1 MDGARSGRA
10 GLGRLDGG
18 GTLTRNSRHRLAGT
32 QPGASRGR
40 LPESERRL
48 RVRGAHPSH
57 RPRSFSAGTRPGM
70 AGRFRQGAFHRTPRA
85 ALRTATEP
93 KTAARGTRYCRQQTG
108 AQRAAVREGRRQA
121 GNRQRHL
128 GGMVAD
134 LRAQHR
140 PCYGRC
146 PVLPDGLDG
155 LGGDLSEPRTRMG
168 AQNVA
173 CRGGRASVFRAEST
187 PRDPAG
193 RVLTR
198 VVSTQQKSIADK
210 PWLDP
215 DAKPQIRI
223 EGINKSFGG
232 FTAVDSVNLRIFK
245 GEMFALVGASGCGK
259 TTLLRMLAGFATPS
273 AGRIMI
279 DDADMTAVPP
289 HERPV
294 NMMFQSYALFPHM
307 TVEQNVG
314 YGLRRMALDGAARA
328 KRIRDALDMVQL
340 GPLAKRKPHQLSG
353 GQRQR
358 VALARALIRRP
369 KVLLLDEPLS
379 ALDKKLREQTQF
391 ELMNIQY
398 QVGITF
404 VFVTHDQ
411 DEAMALS
418 TRIAVMN
425 CGQVVQVGTPS
436 EIYEF
441 PQSRFVADFIGTTNL
456 FEGTVSGSER
466 GAIIVRSAEAGC
478 GLFVDGVCA
487 QAPGQKAWVSV
498 RPEKIRLSKQPAAG
512 TPANQLKGT
521 VWELGYLGNRS
532 TYRIKTETGK
542 LVTVFAQNDRRTSE
556 WSIDWSDDVYLSWTA
571 NCAVLL
577 QQ

>member
-1 MDGARSGRA
+1 M
-10 GLGRLDGG
+10 
-18 GTLTRNSRHRLAGT
+18 
-32 QPGASRGR
+32 
-40 LPESERRL
+40 LP
-48 RVRGAHPSH
+48 
-57 RPRSFSAGTRPGM
+57 
-70 AGRFRQGAFHRTPRA
+70 
-85 ALRTATEP
+85 
-93 KTAARGTRYCRQQTG
+93 
-108 AQRAAVREGRRQA
+108 
-121 GNRQRHL
+121 
-128 GGMVAD
+128 
-134 LRAQHR
+134 
-140 PCYGRC
+140 
-146 PVLPDGLDG
+146 
-155 LGGDLSEPRTRMG
+155 
-168 AQNVA
+168 
-173 CRGGRASVFRAEST
+173 
-187 PRDPAG
+187 
-193 RVLTR
+193 
-198 VVSTQQKSIADK
+198 TQQKSIADR

-215 DAKPQIRI
+215 AAQPQIVI
-223 EGINKSFGG
+223 ESVTKAFGG
-232 FTAVDSVNLRIFK
+232 FTAVDAINLRIYP

-273 AGRIMI
+273 AGRILI
-279 DDADMTAVPP
+279 EGADMTSVPP

-307 TVEQNVG
+307 SVEQNVG
-314 YGLRRMALDGAARA
+314 YGLRRQTLDRA
-328 KRIRDALDMVQL
+328 VRSKRIADALEMVQL
-340 GPLAKRKPHQLSG
+340 GALARRKPHQLSG

-391 ELMNIQY
+391 ELMNIQS

-425 CGQVVQVGTPS
+425 RGQVVQVGTPS

-456 FEGTVSGSER
+456 FEGTVGER
-466 GAIIVRSAEAGC
+466 RPGHLVVRSAEAGC
-478 GLFVDGVCA
+478 DLIVDETGRFGD
-487 QAPGQKAWVSV
+487 GQRVWVAL
-498 RPEKIRLSKQPAAG
+498 RPEKIRLSKQPFG
-512 TPANQLKGT
+512 GDRVNQIKGM

-542 LVTVFAQNDRRTSE
+542 LVTVFAQNERRSSE
-556 WSIDWSDDVYLSWTA
+556 WAIDWSDEVYLSWTA
-571 NCAVLL
+571 DCAVVL

>member
-1 MDGARSGRA
+1 
-10 GLGRLDGG
+10 
-18 GTLTRNSRHRLAGT
+18 
-32 QPGASRGR
+32 
-40 LPESERRL
+40 
-48 RVRGAHPSH
+48 V
-57 RPRSFSAGTRPGM
+57 
-70 AGRFRQGAFHRTPRA
+70 A
-85 ALRTATEP
+85 AAP
-93 KTAARGTRYCRQQTG
+93 
-108 AQRAAVREGRRQA
+108 
-121 GNRQRHL
+121 
-128 GGMVAD
+128 
-134 LRAQHR
+134 
-140 PCYGRC
+140 
-146 PVLPDGLDG
+146 
-155 LGGDLSEPRTRMG
+155 
-168 AQNVA
+168 
-173 CRGGRASVFRAEST
+173 
-187 PRDPAG
+187 
-193 RVLTR
+193 
-198 VVSTQQKSIADK
+198 KSIADR

-215 DAKPQIRI
+215 DAKPQIVI
-223 EGINKSFGG
+223 ESVNKTFGA
-232 FTAVDSVNLRIFK
+232 FTAVDSVNLRIYK

-259 TTLLRMLAGFATPS
+259 TTLLRMLAGFATPTG
-273 AGRIMI
+273 GRILI
-279 DDADMTAVPP
+279 EDADMTKVPP

-307 TVEQNVG
+307 TVEQNIG
-314 YGLRRMALDGAARA
+314 YGLRRMTTLDTPTKLNRV
-328 KRIRDALDMVQL
+328 REALDMVQL
-340 GPLAKRKPHQLSG
+340 GAMAKRKPHQLSG

-391 ELMNIQY
+391 ELMNIQS

-425 CGQVVQVGTPS
+425 RGQVVQVGTPS

-456 FEGTVSGSER
+456 FEGTVSGSEP
-466 GAIIVRSAEAGC
+466 GHILVQSAEAGC
-478 GLFVDGVCA
+478 ELIVDELGRFGS
-487 QAPGQKAWVSV
+487 GQRVWVAL
-498 RPEKIRLSKQPAAG
+498 RPEKIRLSKQPVAG
-512 TPANQLKGT
+512 NRFNQVKGT

-556 WSIDWSDDVYLSWTA
+556 WTIDWSDEVYLSWTA

-577 QQ
+577 HQ